1 MRNFNNF
8 VFMSKK
14 RETYNEGSVFQLVSS
29 AAHNRLKN
37 LSTAV
42 NATRHA
48 TKILLKGVNEN

>member
-1 MRNFNNF
+1 MRNFNNS

-14 RETYNEGSVFQLVSS
+14 RETYETGSVSWLVLP

-37 LSTAV
+37 LSIAV

-48 TKILLKGVNEN
+48 TSILLREVNQK